1 MSNKYLWL
9 VAALVATLMVLP
21 GISCGDD
28 DDTNPTDDG
37 GADIRDDSG
46 GGDTGENCTSP
57 TFPSGTVEMRLRRL
71 SVTSP
76 PAMDNVVL
84 QQLITDSM
92 DRELFIWLLRFTG
105 VGSGEL
111 TLQTGSGE
119 KVPSTTCTYR
129 YLAPTYPPDE
139 MTMTE
144 SGSAFELSGT
154 AIPQLDVPMWSEGT
168 AFPDPPLLTLP
179 LRELDISGTFSADH
193 LTIGTYDAVAEEWTD
208 GGLLVG
214 KITVNDAKATVIEDL
229 DMTLCGLIANE
240 SNAAGP
246 SDDCTGDPTTW
257 TNPPDTTVVTGTGTE
272 PAYNLTGTISAS
284 AVYVNE

>member
-1 MSNKYLWL
+1 MNNKYLWL
-9 VAALVATLMVLP
+9 LAALVGSLMVLP

-28 DDTNPTDDG
+28 DNNNPTDDG

-46 GGDTGENCTSP
+46 GGDTGETCPPTS
-57 TFPSGTVEMRLRRL
+57 FSGGVVEMRLRRL
-71 SVTSP
+71 NVTSP

-84 QQLITDSM
+84 QQLITDSL
-92 DRELFIWLLRFTG
+92 DRELFIWLLRFDG
-105 VGSGEL
+105 IGSGTL
-111 TLQTGSGE
+111 NLQTGSGE
-119 KVPSTTCTYR
+119 KVPGTTCTYQ
-129 YLAPTYPPDE
+129 YLAPTYPPDS

-144 SGSAFELSGT
+144 TGSAVELSGDPI
-154 AIPQLDVPMWSEGT
+154 AQLDVPMWSEGT
-168 AFPDPPLLTLP
+168 AFPEPPLLTLP

-193 LTIGTYDAVAEEWTD
+193 LTIGTYDPIGEEWTD

-214 KITVNDAKATVIEDL
+214 KITVDDAKATVIDAL

-257 TNPPDTTVVTGTGTE
+257 TNPPDTTVGTA
-272 PAYNLTGTISAS
+272 PAYNLQGTISAS
-284 AVYVNE
+284 VVYINE